1 MRQQLMTNGRDATCR
16 VTSEVDAAVE
26 LMEEGL
32 SLKVGNYVRQ
42 QQATLDLL
50 SMHDSHSATLC
61 QLDEVRSL

>member
-1 MRQQLMTNGRDATCR
+1 MTNGRDATCR